1 MNCPALLCLGPQP
14 TYPTARPG
22 TLSVSSNLNQRE
34 AGRSHTASSAQGRG
48 QRAFLPDGGT
58 GALLPPPTPEV
69 CWASAWGQARQQVCY
84 SLRSCQ
90 RQASSLRQWL
100 ELSQE
105 EPRPEDQE
113 AEQQVQ
119 EELQEVRPWAAP
131 GRLPG
136 WLPGGASS
144 QPAPSTSPGGSA
156 DPAAGLQVA
165 GPAPAHPHLYR
176 PHPCPAAGSVL
187 VTTPRPGTECKTAAS
202 FFISKCCN

>member
-1 MNCPALLCLGPQP
+1 MLCLGPQP

-22 TLSVSSNLNQRE
+22 TLSVTSNLNQRE

-48 QRAFLPDGGT
+48 QRAFLRDGGT

-69 CWASAWGQARQQVCY
+69 CWAPAWGQARQQVRY

-136 WLPGGASS
+136 GASS

-156 DPAAGLQVA
+156 DRSAEAGRPLRELGGR
-165 GPAPAHPHLYR
+165 GP
-176 PHPCPAAGSVL
+176 
-187 VTTPRPGTECKTAAS
+187 
-202 FFISKCCN
+202 KCCSSRERWEGGVATFPEVALVPLFRGGRYGGP